1 MSQAADVRL
10 ASAILVMREKGFVE
24 GKHGQLARPVL
35 RMRTKVFLDGKPGRL
50 VWPFREIVFF
60 YPDVEKLILQFM

>member
-1 MSQAADVRL
+1 MKKVFRRWYTWLLSVMSQAADVRL

-50 VWPFREIVFF
+50 V
-60 YPDVEKLILQFM
+60 